1 MMNSKIMTHIPDH
14 ATGNIPLPCID
25 RKGSSHGSTLHT
37 ALTRL
42 TISAP
47 PPAEPGSRPSF
58 LSPDTLS
65 GRLQTFLSRNLGK
78 RVTLKELSHFL
89 GYSEKYSSE
98 FFRLQMGICFSHYLK
113 RLRVTNAAHMLG
125 NHTLSIAQIAE
136 SLGFSDS
143 FAFSHFFKRA
153 MGCSPTAYRKH
164 HVMNVELQ

>member
-1 MMNSKIMTHIPDH
+1 MNSKIMTRIPDRAAGTITLSWIH
-14 ATGNIPLPCID
+14 GQSSNQDGTLEAPITRPAISPPQAAVS
-25 RKGSSHGSTLHT
+25 GSSL
-37 ALTRL
+37 
-42 TISAP
+42 
-47 PPAEPGSRPSF
+47 PS
-58 LSPDTLS
+58 LSSDTLS
-65 GRLQTFLSRNLGK
+65 GRLQTFLSRNLGR

-98 FFRLQMGICFSHYLK
+98 FFRLQMGVCFSHYLK
-113 RLRVTNAAHMLG
+113 RLRIVNAAHMLG

-164 HVMNVELQ
+164 HVVNAGLQ